1 MSELSDKYIAYL
13 TSVRRYS
20 QRTCTIYKDV
30 LDRFEKYTFGEDAGA
45 STSSA
50 TANAESEFLA
60 GRHEAAVAAG
70 AGQTCGIAPAKTA
83 SPRNGGIEGGVYKI
97 VANDVRN
104 YEVYLLDEEKLGAR
118 TVNLHLSVL
127 SGYCRFLMKEGV
139 LRSNPVRLTPRP
151 KMSRRLPS
159 VMREDAL
166 EKYFE
171 ATQAWA
177 GPENL
182 ELLQSLGSGE
192 AGRKTANE
200 LYTRR
205 LSRLIVL
212 LLYSTGMR
220 RSELIALNVGSVD
233 FGRKVIKVRGKG
245 DKMREIPIIDGLCKE
260 ISLYLHAV
268 DTMAGSART
277 GESPLLQTLKGERLY
292 PVFIDRVIKE
302 ELGQVEGI
310 SGKKSPHVLR
320 HTLATELLDDGTDLN
335 SIKELLGHSSLAAT
349 QVYTHNSIEKL
360 KNVYNHAHP
369 RAKNGGNYGDKD

>member
-1 MSELSDKYIAYL
+1 MSELADKYIAYL

-30 LDRFEKYTFGEDAGA
+30 LERFEKFTMDTDESNIN
-45 STSSA
+45 ST
-50 TANAESEFLA
+50 T
-60 GRHEAAVAAG
+60 
-70 AGQTCGIAPAKTA
+70 I
-83 SPRNGGIEGGVYKI
+83 
-97 VANDVRN
+97 RN
-104 YEVYLLDEEKLGAR
+104 YEVNLLDEEKLDAR

-127 SGYCRFLMKEGV
+127 SGFCRFLIKEGV
-139 LRSNPVRLTPRP
+139 LDSNPVRLTPRP
-151 KMSRRLPS
+151 KTGKRLPS
-159 VMREDAL
+159 VFREDAM
-166 EKYFE
+166 ESYFE

-177 GPENL
+177 SEENL
-182 ELLQSLGSGE
+182 ELLQSLGDGE

-212 LLYSTGMR
+212 MLYSTGMR
-220 RSELIALNVGSVD
+220 RSELIGLNVGSVD
-233 FGRKVIKVRGKG
+233 FGRKVVKVRGKG
-245 DKMREIPIIDGLCKE
+245 DKMREIPLIDGLCKE

-268 DTMAGSART
+268 DSMAGSART

-292 PVFIDRVIKE
+292 PVFVDRVIKE

>member
-1 MSELSDKYIAYL
+1 MSVLTDKYIAYL

-20 QRTCTIYKDV
+20 RRTVEIYADA
-30 LDRFEKYTFGEDAGA
+30 LERFERYTFGIGESGAEPSAARACGESLDASAARACGESLDETA
-45 STSSA
+45 ARAYAESLNA
-50 TANAESEFLA
+50 TA
-60 GRHEAAVAAG
+60 
-70 AGQTCGIAPAKTA
+70 
-83 SPRNGGIEGGVYKI
+83 
-97 VANDVRN
+97 VRN
-104 YEVYLLDEEKLGAR
+104 YEVHLLDEEKLGAR

-139 LRSNPVRLTPRP
+139 LSSNPVRLTPRP
-151 KMSRRLPS
+151 KTRKRLPG
-159 VMREDAL
+159 VFREDAL
-166 EKYFE
+166 DSYFE
-171 ATQAWA
+171 QTRSWA
-177 GPENL
+177 SEENL
-182 ELLQSLGSGE
+182 ELLRSLGEGP

-205 LSRLIVL
+205 LHRLIVL

-220 RSELIALNVGSVD
+220 RSELISLNVGSVD

-245 DKMREIPIIDGLCKE
+245 DKMREIPMTDGLIKE
-260 ISLYLHAV
+260 ILLYLHAV

-277 GESPLLQTLKGERLY
+277 AESPLLRTLKGERLY

-302 ELGQVEGI
+302 ELGAVEGI
-310 SGKKSPHVLR
+310 SGRKSPHVLR
-320 HTLATELLDDGTDLN
+320 HTLATELLDDGADLN

>member
-1 MSELSDKYIAYL
+1 MSELADKYIAYL
-13 TSVRRYS
+13 ASVRRYS
-20 QRTCTIYKDV
+20 RRTCTIYKDV
-30 LDRFEKYTFGEDAGA
+30 LDRFEKFTFDEEAGA

-50 TANAESEFLA
+50 TANAESELLA

-70 AGQTCGIAPAKTA
+70 AGQACGIAPAETVP
-83 SPRNGGIEGGVYKI
+83 PRNGGTEGEVYKI

-104 YEVYLLDEEKLGAR
+104 YEVHLLDGEKLGAR

-127 SGYCRFLMKEGV
+127 SGYCRFLVKEGV

-151 KMSRRLPS
+151 KMDRRLPG
-159 VMREDAL
+159 VFREEAMED
-166 EKYFE
+166 YFE
-171 ATQAWA
+171 RTQTWA
-177 GPENL
+177 GPDSL
-182 ELLQSLGSGE
+182 ELLQSLSDGP
-192 AGRKTANE
+192 AARKTANA

-205 LSRLIVL
+205 LYRLIVL

-220 RSELIALNVGSVD
+220 RSELIGLNVSSVD

-245 DKMREIPIIDGLCKE
+245 DKMREIPMIDGLSKE

-292 PVFIDRVIKE
+292 PVFVDRVIKE

-320 HTLATELLDDGTDLN
+320 HTLATELLDNGTDLN

-349 QVYTHNSIEKL
+349 QVYTHNSIGKL